1 MVQIS
6 EWLTSGEAETVAL
19 GEEIAST
26 LRPGEVLRLYGA
38 MGSGKTVFVRGIAS
52 GLGIDPT
59 EIQSPTFTLV
69 HEHRGGSHSL
79 LHLDLYRL
87 GEEDF
92 DRLGLGELME
102 GSSIKV
108 IEWAE
113 HLPPGYRSGRSFVFE
128 RQETGRHRILE
139 RFRPP
144 AGRRFYS

>member
-1 MVQIS
+1 MS

-26 LRPGEVLRLYGA
+26 LQPGEVLRLHGA

-52 GLGIDPT
+52 GLGIDPA

-69 HEHRGGSHSL
+69 HEHRGGSYSL

-113 HLPPGYRSGRSFVFE
+113 HLPPCYRFGRCFVFE
-128 RQETGRHRILE
+128 REESDRHRIQE
-139 RFRPP
+139 RSRQP
-144 AGRRFYS
+144 AGRQEE